1 MQAAGARLTTIE
13 SQSVVTLAYE
23 QIRAMIVSGEIEP
36 GTRLGQ
42 VELADSLGISRT
54 PVREALRRLVGEG
67 LVTSKAN
74 HGFRV
79 ADLGLEAVMRHLEVR
94 LLIEPGIA
102 RLAAARWTDED
113 LKRILGAIEDEAGAE
128 SAIAAHDASRAF
140 HIEVAASTH
149 NDDLRQVVERQW
161 IVEVGRRLL
170 ARRAAEADW
179 QGSDVGEHRGIAAAI
194 QARDGDQAEQLMRE
208 HLASALGHWRPQSR
222 NDLTAAPASASP
234 AT

>member
-1 MQAAGARLTTIE
+1 MEAASASARLTAIE
-13 SQSVVTLAYE
+13 SHSVVTLAYE

-42 VELADSLGISRT
+42 VDLADSLGISRT

-67 LVTSKAN
+67 LVTTKAN

-94 LLIEPGIA
+94 LLLEPGIA
-102 RLAAARWTDED
+102 RLAADRRTDED
-113 LKRILGAIEDEAGAE
+113 LASIMGSIEDEA
-128 SAIAAHDASRAF
+128 SAATAIDAHDASRAF
-140 HIEVAASTH
+140 HLHVAAATH
-149 NDDLRQVVERQW
+149 NEDLRQTIERQW

-179 QGSDVGEHRGIAAAI
+179 QPSDVAEHRGIAAAI
-194 QARDGDQAEQLMRE
+194 RAGDGDQAEERMRS
-208 HLASALGHWRPQSR
+208 HLADALGHWRPR
-222 NDLTAAPASASP
+222 G
-234 AT
+234 